1 MSALIDPAQLSSAL
15 PPINPATEPAVI
27 RNGGPQAKKAY
38 EEALGFEDILV
49 NQLSQELAST
59 VSSPDSTDGSASD
72 DSTGSG
78 SDDSTGSGGGGLLG
92 SDPSTSAFSSMIPQ
106 ALSTSIM
113 SAGGLGIAARLAEG
127 LDPAILTEK
136 QGGGK

>member
-1 MSALIDPAQLSSAL
+1 MSALSIGAQGAL

-38 EEALGFEDILV
+38 QEALGFESILV

-59 VSSPDSTDGSASD
+59 VSSPGDPSSDGTLDGSGGS
-72 DSTGSG
+72 SSGSG
-78 SDDSTGSGGGGLLG
+78 SGGILG

-113 SAGGLGIAARLAEG
+113 SAGGLGIATRLAES
-127 LDPAILTEK
+127 LDPAILSEK
-136 QGGGK
+136 PGGSK